1 MWAGVREKFESVFKR
16 LRSRGLLDET
26 AVTEALRDIRL
37 ALLEADV
44 HYKVV
49 KELIDR
55 VKSRALTQ
63 QVLHSLSPGQQVLT
77 IVWEEL
83 GALMGQSHR
92 PIQLAANPPTIVM
105 LVGLQGAGK
114 TTTAGKVAKAFAA
127 DGRRVLLAAA
137 DLKRPAAVQ
146 QLEVLGR
153 QIGVPVYAPQQEPT
167 PEGVC
172 RSAVAQAD
180 SLGLDMV
187 ILDTAGRLAA
197 DEALMTELSAI
208 CEAVRPHEVL
218 LVADAMTG
226 QTALSLAELFEQRVG
241 LTGIILTKTE
251 GDARAGAVLSM
262 RAVTGKPI
270 KYLGTGETLS
280 AIEPFHPDRV
290 ASRILGMGDVAGLVE
305 RAREA
310 FSEDDGR
317 RLANSVGTD
326 SFTLEDF
333 KTQLQQVKKLGS
345 LGDVLAMIPGGHKLA
360 DRLNGGDVPERGLAR
375 VEAMVNS
382 MTPRERRRPEVIDGS
397 CRKRIARGSG
407 TTVQEVNQLLR
418 QFAQAKRMMKTLK
431 TGRGR
436 DLAARLFS
444 A

>member
-1 MWAGVREKFESVFKR
+1 
-16 LRSRGLLDET
+16 LDEA
-26 AVTEALRDIRL
+26 AVAEALRDIRL

-49 KELIDR
+49 KDLIER

-63 QVLHSLSPGQQVLT
+63 HVLQSLSPGQQVLT

-92 PIQLAANPPTIVM
+92 AIQLAANPPTIVM

-114 TTTAGKVAKAFAA
+114 TTTAGKIAKSFTVN
-127 DGRRVLLAAA
+127 GRRVLLAAA
-137 DLKRPAAVQ
+137 DLKRPAAVR
-146 QLEVLGR
+146 QLEV
-153 QIGVPVYAPQQEPT
+153 IGQQAEVPVYTPQQETT
-167 PEGVC
+167 PEAVC
-172 RSAVAQAD
+172 RSAVARAD
-180 SLGLDMV
+180 ALGMDVV
-187 ILDTAGRLAA
+187 ILDTAGRTAV
-197 DEALMTELSAI
+197 DDALMAELRATR
-208 CEAVRPHEVL
+208 EAVNPHEIL
-218 LVADAMTG
+218 FVADAMTG
-226 QTALSLAELFEQRVG
+226 QAALSIAEQFEQRVG
-241 LTGIILTKTE
+241 LTGIVLTKTE

-262 RAVTGKPI
+262 LAVIGKPI
-270 KYLGTGETLS
+270 KFLGTGESLN

-310 FSEDDGR
+310 FSDDDAR
-317 RLANSVGTD
+317 RIADSVGAE

-345 LGDVLAMIPGGHKLA
+345 LTDVLAMIPGAQKLSA
-360 DRLNGGDVPERGLAR
+360 RLDGSEPERELAR

-382 MTPRERRRPEVIDGS
+382 MTPRERRRPEVINGS

-431 TGRGR
+431 TSRGR
-436 DLAARLFS
+436 HMAARLFS
-444 A
+444 G